1 MFSKLV
7 QEFGLSPDYLQKE
20 FSRRT
25 RLFIEL
31 YKRNIMDYR
40 EVQKVINAYY
50 KTPEEVARKFNL

>member
-1 MFSKLV
+1 MFNKLV
-7 QEFGLSPDYLQKE
+7 KEFGLSPEYLQLE

-25 RLFIEL
+25 RLLIEL
-31 YKRNIMDYR
+31 YKRKITDYR